1 MVDFAARFWSR
12 VDMSGGPDACWPW
25 MGARWRERGGYGAV
39 RYKDR
44 ILRCNR
50 VAIVLGFGK
59 VKPRKLRDGDY
70 ALHSCDN
77 PPCCNPAHL
86 RVDTQ
91 SQNVREEWQRTRR
104 HCEPTQLTLA

>member
-1 MVDFAARFWSR
+1 MVDFATRFWSY

-25 MGARWRERGGYGAV
+25 MGSRNVRRGGYGQV
-39 RYKDR
+39 RYGNR
-44 ILRCNR
+44 VLRCHR

-59 VKPRKLRDGDY
+59 VKPRTLRDGDY

-86 RVDTQ
+86 RADTQ
-91 SQNVREEWQRTRR
+91 SANVREEWIRTRR
-104 HCEPTQLTLA
+104 HEEPLQLTLA